1 MFNYLFNQMR
11 DLISGGLS
19 GLLRGFFVWLV
30 AFLLMFI
37 PFKLFHPI
45 EPFFFFALVMIL
57 ILIYFTNK
65 WYSSIGSAKKATEEA
80 IASGQQFVDAD
91 EYDEE
96 KESPLKRFKNK
107 FYHHLL
113 MALMAGS
120 MMACSYK
127 ICYDTSPQGRVVE
140 ALESTAVK
148 SWNANNIDMVH
159 LKDSLH
165 YVTDADSIL
174 DPATVNE
181 MNECLRKMDT
191 DLDVKSA
198 VIICRQV
205 DGSDTYR
212 TAVDL
217 INKYQIGSKTSGWGL
232 CVVIAYDQHQWTIG
246 TSREMESVLT
256 DLECSRLGETY
267 IVPMMAKNMP
277 DSALLYL
284 VNNTYSYLKNKKEAG
299 KAEIE
304 PLFSA
309 KKSLMT
315 SETGTYTLLI
325 MLLCALYG
333 ILNRKYRWTKS
344 KRPNMAAVIAA
355 PSSDDD
361 VSVDD
366 QEEKEEKEDTPD
378 RGGSYGGG
386 SSGGGGA
393 TGKW

>member
-1 MFNYLFNQMR
+1 MR
-11 DLISGGLS
+11 EYISGGLS
-19 GLLRGFFVWLV
+19 GLLQGFIVWLL
-30 AFLLMFI
+30 AFLVMFI

-57 ILIYFTNK
+57 ILVYFTNK
-65 WYSSIGSAKKATEEA
+65 WFSSIGSAKKATDEA
-80 IASGQQFVDAD
+80 IAAGQHFVDVD
-91 EYDEE
+91 EYDEK

-107 FYHHLL
+107 FYHHLM

-127 ICYDTSPQGRVVE
+127 VCYDTSPQGRIVKTSQATE
-140 ALESTAVK
+140 GK
-148 SWNANNIDMVH
+148 SWNADNIKMVH
-159 LKDSLH
+159 LKDSLQ

-174 DPATVNE
+174 DPATVSE
-181 MNECLRKMDT
+181 MNGWLRKMDT
-191 DLDVKSA
+191 ELDVKSA

-205 DGSDTYR
+205 DESDTYR

-217 INKYQIGSKTSGWGL
+217 INKYKIGSKTSGWGL

-246 TSREMESVLT
+246 TSREMEAILT
-256 DLECSRLGETY
+256 DLECSRLGEAY

-284 VNNTYSYLKNKKEAG
+284 VNHTYNYLKVKKDAG

-304 PLFSA
+304 PLFSER
-309 KKSLMT
+309 KGMMN
-315 SETGTYTLLI
+315 SENGTYTLLI

-333 ILNRKYRWTKS
+333 ILNNKYKWTKI
-344 KRPNMAAVIAA
+344 KRPEVATAITTPPAEEEPTVNEQE
-355 PSSDDD
+355 PN
-361 VSVDD
+361 
-366 QEEKEEKEDTPD
+366 EEKSNP
-378 RGGSYGGG
+378 GGEYGGG

>member
-1 MFNYLFNQMR
+1 MKEY
-11 DLISGGLS
+11 ISGGLS
-19 GLLRGFFVWLV
+19 GLLRGFFVWFV

-37 PFKLFHPI
+37 PFKLYHPI
-45 EPFFFFALVMIL
+45 EPFFFFGLVMIL

-65 WYSSIGSAKKATEEA
+65 WFSSIGSAQKATEEA
-80 IASGQQFVDAD
+80 IASGQQFVDRD
-91 EYDEE
+91 EYDEK
-96 KESPLKRFKNK
+96 KESPLKRFKNM
-107 FYHHLL
+107 FFHHLM

-127 ICYDTSPQGRVVE
+127 ICYDTSPQGRIVE
-140 ALESTAVK
+140 SSDTTTGK
-148 SWNANNIDMVH
+148 IWNADNIEMVH
-159 LKDSLH
+159 LKDSLQ

-181 MNECLRKMDT
+181 MNVCLRKMDT

-198 VIICRQV
+198 VIVCRQV
-205 DGSDTYR
+205 KESDTYR

-217 INKYQIGSKTSGWGL
+217 INKYQIGSTTSGWGL

-246 TSREMESVLT
+246 TSREMESILT

-284 VNNTYSYLKNKKEAG
+284 VNNTYSYLKNKKDAG

-304 PLFSA
+304 PLFSE
-309 KKSLMT
+309 KKGMLN

-333 ILNRKYRWTKS
+333 ILNQKYKWTKS
-344 KRPNMAAVIAA
+344 KRPNMAAAITT
-355 PSSDDD
+355 PSSDEEETTN
-361 VSVDD
+361 D
-366 QEEKEEKEDTPD
+366 QEEKEETPN

-393 TGKW
+393 SGKW